1 MEIDKLRSRSL
12 LGNLSEL
19 DAVVKLEEGHRY
31 ATDSGD
37 WRGFATE
44 LQKLGP
50 TAARQLWE
58 FLDSLPRKAGA
69 DGHFHFA
76 TGMDNTAMT
85 PTGSIAQAAAIKW
98 SDILEEAIDLVGYDF
113 AAPAADPQAS
123 AKETFDRMDRLLS
136 EADRV
141 IAARLVFFDG
151 AKTTRAEVAQPQ
163 AIRPISR
170 PRARGSV
177 SRRQVNSGIRE

>member
-19 DAVVKLEEGHRY
+19 DAVVTLEEGHRY

-37 WRGFATE
+37 WRGFAGE
-44 LQKLGP
+44 LKKLGP

-58 FLDSLPRKAGA
+58 FLDGLPRMAGA
-69 DGHFHFA
+69 NGHFHFA
-76 TGMDNTAMT
+76 TGMDNTAMA
-85 PTGSIAQAAAIKW
+85 PAGSVAQAAAIKW

-113 AAPAADPQAS
+113 AAPVPDPMAS
-123 AKETFDRMDRLLS
+123 AKETFDRMDRVLS

-141 IAARLVFFDG
+141 IAARLVFFDR
-151 AKTTRAEVAQPQ
+151 ARTTRADVAQPQ
-163 AIRPISR
+163 AVQPRS
-170 PRARGSV
+170 RARSRGPV
-177 SRRQVNSGIRE
+177 SRHQVNSGIRE